1 VWVQILGA
9 GGPDLDD
16 RGGGPSYAVWID
28 GAVRLLVEAGPGAS
42 VALDKSAV
50 RFNDVQAIAL
60 THLHA
65 DHTADLPALI
75 MGSSYLGR
83 EEPLTVLG
91 PDGNDTHPDTEAFLT
106 RLIGPQGAWPDLARF
121 LTYSGGYKVRAR
133 NVTSSGQRRWSRF
146 GNALF
151 RLSAIPVHHGTTPAI
166 AWRVD
171 VGEQSIVFTGDFNN
185 QKNTITEFAKG
196 VDALV
201 VSHAIPE
208 TARGTSR
215 DEFATPS
222 QLGRIASQ
230 AQVRMMI
237 LGHRTTRTRGRE
249 TQTAEAIKAA
259 GFTNALIFANDME
272 CWGL

>member
-1 VWVQILGA
+1 
-9 GGPDLDD
+9 
-16 RGGGPSYAVWID
+16 
-28 GAVRLLVEAGPGAS
+28 
-42 VALDKSAV
+42 
-50 RFNDVQAIAL
+50 
-60 THLHA
+60 
-65 DHTADLPALI
+65 
-75 MGSSYLGR
+75 
-83 EEPLTVLG
+83 
-91 PDGNDTHPDTEAFLT
+91 
-106 RLIGPQGAWPDLARF
+106 
-121 LTYSGGYKVRAR
+121 
-133 NVTSSGQRRWSRF
+133 
-146 GNALF
+146 
-151 RLSAIPVHHGTTPAI
+151 
-166 AWRVD
+166 VD